1 MIECWLTVQV
11 DLQRTMDVRVSG
23 ESYADV
29 AEQYKEKDGLK
40 VNHRLKPS
48 FLAAAKASE

>member
-1 MIECWLTVQV
+1 
-11 DLQRTMDVRVSG
+11 MDVRVSG

-40 VNHRLKPS
+40 VIAVRPCQRPEEDD
-48 FLAAAKASE
+48 A